1 MGVAR
6 NPTRWAAHLLIA
18 VGLFIVSSASAHA
31 VTRVLMVFQDDGHTP
46 ANSRTEQSVVST
58 LRQALG
64 PSLEFYTEQLEST
77 RFPEFREQTL
87 ASVRSRYAGRK
98 IDLVIYEGNI
108 PTEVLAGVPS
118 VYVTN
123 SKEGVE
129 GDARL
134 GNSTLLQIKVDV
146 RKTIEVASRLQ
157 PEASKVLVISGVSPS
172 DLAYLEEFRRQLQ
185 SLQPQF
191 EIEVVTNATVKELL
205 ARVSQLPHD
214 TIVLPIQYS
223 RDPAGQNYISRDVV
237 TMLAKASTVPVYA
250 VSDTYIG
257 TGVVGGYVVSWARTG
272 EVAAEMGVE
281 ILHGADPRLVSAP
294 AGGTALYMFDW
305 RQLKR
310 WDFSESELPPG
321 SVVEYKLP
329 SAWEQYRWRIVGVIA
344 LLMLQTILIIGLLI
358 ARKKRKRAEELLRE
372 MTGQLL
378 QSQDDE
384 RRRIARD
391 LHDGTGQHLSGMA
404 LTIGQVLA
412 DFPPGYEQL
421 RRLLQ
426 DSHVAS
432 RKALNEVRTVSYVLH
447 PPILDGLG
455 LVPALRWYLEGLQK
469 RSAIRIDFEAPAEI
483 GQLSPEADRALFRM
497 VQEGVTN
504 VLRHSGGTELKVR
517 LTSGAKEVRLEIED
531 NGRGLS
537 AEQTSQNE
545 GAAMLGVGIAGMR
558 ERIRQLNGEFTL
570 QSSTNGTKVIA
581 TVPLDEKRNAAHHAG

>member
-6 NPTRWAAHLLIA
+6 NPKRWVAHLLIA
-18 VGLFIVSSASAHA
+18 VGLFVVSSLAAHA

-87 ASVRSRYAGRK
+87 ASVRSRYADRK

-108 PTEVLAGVPS
+108 PTEILAGIPI
-118 VYVTN
+118 VYITN
-123 SKEGVE
+123 SSEGVE
-129 GDARL
+129 GDAKS
-134 GNSTLLQIKVDV
+134 GNSTMLQIKVDV

-157 PEASKVLVISGVSPS
+157 PKVSKVLVISGVSPS

-185 SLQPQF
+185 TLQPQF
-191 EIEVVTNATVKELL
+191 EIELVTNATVNELL
-205 ARVSQLPHD
+205 ARVSQLPRD

-223 RDPAGQNYISRDVV
+223 RDPAGQNNISRDVV
-237 TMLAKASTVPVYA
+237 AMLAKASTVPVYA

-281 ILHGADPRLVSAP
+281 ILHGADARLVSAP

-310 WDFSESELPPG
+310 WGFPESELPNG
-321 SVVEYKLP
+321 SVVEFKLP
-329 SAWEQYRWRIVGVIA
+329 SAWEQYRWRIVGVVA
-344 LLMLQTILIIGLLI
+344 LLVLQTVLIIGLLI

-455 LVPALRWYLEGLQK
+455 LVPALCWYLEGLQK
-469 RSAIRIDFEAPAEI
+469 RSPIRIDFEAPAEI

-517 LTSGAKEVRLEIED
+517 LTSGAKEVRLEIQD
-531 NGRGLS
+531 NGHGLS
-537 AEQTSQNE
+537 AEQSLQNE

-570 QSSTNGTKVIA
+570 QSSSDGTRVIA